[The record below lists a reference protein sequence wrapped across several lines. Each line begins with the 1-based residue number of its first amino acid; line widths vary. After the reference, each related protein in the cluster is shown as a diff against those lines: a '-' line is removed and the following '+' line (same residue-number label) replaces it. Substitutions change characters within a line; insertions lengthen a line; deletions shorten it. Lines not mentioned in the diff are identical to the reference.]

1 MSGEKGAPKIS
12 DRKRIGKETWVVS
25 GYGAPSNRQ
34 SEFLP
39 KFRKALSRPLPK
51 TDGKPRAK

>member
-1 MSGEKGAPKIS
+1 MSGEKGTPRIS
-12 DRKRIGKETWVVS
+12 DSKRIGKQTWVVS

-39 KFRKALSRPLPK
+39 KFRKALSRPVSKPAGKARPK
-51 TDGKPRAK
+51 